1 MILLS
6 FVEIKVCLKGLSKF
20 KEGVSKIQ
28 QLLYLRKGINLHLQ
42 EIKMDLSRGSEKSE
56 KAIGVFVSGSETNQ
70 LGWIPR
76 ETISEVEKMGRMED
90 LEISLITFK
99 EKEISFQFS
108 KIDCVIKISSSE
120 ISPFPFPV
128 FLY

>member
-1 MILLS
+1 
-6 FVEIKVCLKGLSKF
+6 
-20 KEGVSKIQ
+20 
-28 QLLYLRKGINLHLQ
+28 
-42 EIKMDLSRGSEKSE
+42 MDLSRGSE

-76 ETISEVEKMGRMED
+76 ETISEVERMGRMEG

>member
-120 ISPFPFPV
+120 I
-128 FLY
+128 